1 MKNKLVQI
9 SFILKHSK
17 NINMAIVMK
26 KRKSK
31 SQKRLQKQRKRQ
43 MTTKVRRLVQE
54 SSLWKKYE
62 QEAMDYHCSMVK
74 KYGYPMWTG
83 PSENNKKKAI
93 AKAKQPV
100 LPVFYTGCRC
110 PGKCFC
116 MYLSCL

>member
-1 MKNKLVQI
+1 
-9 SFILKHSK
+9 
-17 NINMAIVMK
+17 MAIVMK

-83 PSENNKKKAI
+83 PSENNKKKSNRKSQTTSTPSI
-93 AKAKQPV
+93 
-100 LPVFYTGCRC
+100 LYW
-110 PGKCFC
+110 
-116 MYLSCL
+116 L